1 MLNFYTGHALTGD
14 LKQVTDSDEIRIID
28 SEGRCVFE
36 IKICKDQA
44 GIEVRGS
51 DLHKID
57 GVLHSN
63 HLSIKPNFA
72 NCVTIRTEKY
82 ED

>member
-1 MLNFYTGHALTGD
+1 MLKFSTGHYLTGNEQTID
-14 LKQVTDSDEIRIID
+14 GNTIRVVDDS
-28 SEGRCVFE
+28 GRCLFE
-36 IKICKDQA
+36 VSICHDQA